1 MIFYNIDGISSSN
14 PNKDDFFIVENEVGN
29 LVFKEGDLT
38 FEIERL
44 CIELRNLLAI
54 KIFGNLEEY
63 HKFLAAPIYSFAS
76 LAGIDAEM
84 RLSKEEFEQ
93 FIKTIDDKTSLNKLL
108 YYSDVENLI
117 GNIQN
122 SVLET
127 KYLVGEFYRTLNK
140 NSFLIQEGL
149 FTVENG
155 IQYSSGPVV
164 TNITALVNHLF
175 INLYSQLDFV
185 TKVIFE
191 FENIH
196 TNFDVYPKLK
206 SKSILFGDSK
216 KTSFKEKSD
225 TIYEMTD
232 NIRIIMYLRNEIVHN
247 SSIDSFPKVYQNIRN
262 KKIIEKFILIPDFH
276 NGLIQT
282 FKNRKRFF
290 NDDTKL
296 NKIIPT
302 LINDFWSKLMN
313 TLNHIK

>member
-1 MIFYNIDGISSSN
+1 MKYYNVDGISSTFPKEN
-14 PNKDDFFIVENEVGN
+14 NFFIVENEVGD
-29 LVFKEGDLT
+29 LTFKEGELT
-38 FEIERL
+38 YEIERL
-44 CIELRNLLAI
+44 CIELRNLLGI
-54 KIFGNLEEY
+54 KIFGNIAQY
-63 HKFLAAPIYSFAS
+63 HKFLEAPIYPIVS
-76 LAGIDAEM
+76 LAGIDAEI
-84 RLSKEEFEQ
+84 RVSKQDFEKL
-93 FIKTIDDKTSLNKLL
+93 IKMIDDKSSLNKLL
-108 YYSDVENLI
+108 YFCDVENLI

-140 NSFLIQEGL
+140 NNFLVQEGL
-149 FTVENG
+149 VTVENG
-155 IQYSSGPVV
+155 IQYATGPIV
-164 TNITALVNHLF
+164 TNITSLVNHLF

-185 TKVIFE
+185 TKIIFE
-191 FENIH
+191 FENIQ
-196 TNFDVYPKLK
+196 TNFDVYPKLN

-247 SSIDSFPKVYQNIRN
+247 SSIDSIPKVYQNIQN
-262 KKIIEKFILIPDFH
+262 EKIFEKFILIPDFK

-296 NKIIPT
+296 NELIPS
-302 LINDFWSKLMN
+302 LINEFWNKLIN
-313 TLNHIK
+313 TLKHIK

>member
-1 MIFYNIDGISSSN
+1 MTFYNIDGISSTK
-14 PNKDDFFIVENEVGN
+14 PNKDNFFIVENQIGD
-29 LVFKEGDLT
+29 LVFKEGDHT

-44 CIELRNLLAI
+44 CIELRNKLAI
-54 KIFGNLEEY
+54 KIFGNIEEY
-63 HKFLAAPIYSFAS
+63 HKYLTAPIYPLAS
-76 LAGIDAEM
+76 LAGIDAEI
-84 RLSKEEFEQ
+84 RVSKAQFEQ
-93 FIKTIDDKTSLNKLL
+93 FIKSIDDKNSLNKLL
-108 YYSDVENLI
+108 YYCDVENLI

-127 KYLVGEFYRTLNK
+127 KHLVGEFYRTLNK
-140 NSFLIQEGL
+140 NSFLIQEDL

-155 IQYSSGPVV
+155 IQYSSGPIV

-175 INLYSQLDFV
+175 INLYSQLDFI
-185 TKVIFE
+185 TKIIFE
-191 FENIH
+191 LENIH
-196 TNFDVYPKLK
+196 TNFDIYPKLK

-216 KTSFKEKSD
+216 KTSFKEKPD

-247 SSIDSFPKVYQNIRN
+247 SSIDSFPKVYQNIKN
-262 KKIIEKFILIPDFH
+262 KKIIEKFILLPDFH

-296 NKIIPT
+296 NKIMPS
-302 LINDFWSKLMN
+302 LIDDFWNKLIN
-313 TLNHIK
+313 TLNQIK